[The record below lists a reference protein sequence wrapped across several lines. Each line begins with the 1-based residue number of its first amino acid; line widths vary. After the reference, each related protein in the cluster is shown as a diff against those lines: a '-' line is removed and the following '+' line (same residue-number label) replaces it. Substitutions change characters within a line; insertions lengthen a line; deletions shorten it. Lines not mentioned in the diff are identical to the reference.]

1 MAKSTLDNTPSSGQR
16 MVKEKFLSNT
26 TILSRW
32 TAALL
37 IGLLAVYYTFILIN
51 TNSIVK
57 NVEMIANHPYPVAVA
72 VGEVNSSLALMRV
85 LPEHL
90 EAMSSLDVVELMR
103 SRYKNADATLVGNLD
118 FIAANYLTRPEDALL
133 LRDLYFAL
141 RDEQKKLLALCGDP
155 GFTPAAAASLF
166 SKKIDSKI
174 NEMYRITAS
183 ILSGTKARFAEFVQ
197 AAHDSRVSTVF
208 SSTILTLAVIA
219 ALCVYLSI
227 LKSKGRQEEAMLHAL
242 REALTSAQNANA
254 AKSQFLFNMSH
265 DIRTP
270 MNAIIG
276 MTTIAG
282 MHLGEAVK
290 IKDCLGKISASSR
303 HLLGLINDVL
313 DMSKIES
320 GKIALNAEA
329 FVLPELVRGLVALIL
344 PQAHAKKLQ
353 FDVSVGRMEHER
365 VIGDTLRI
373 NQAIL
378 NVVGNALKFTEPGGA
393 VKLEICELPPQYH
406 GYGMYQFSVSDTGV
420 GIPEDF
426 LDKIF
431 DPFERVR
438 TCTNS
443 KVEGTGLGMAITK
456 NIVDMMNGRIAV
468 ASERGKGTT
477 FTLTFPLKLQEAE
490 AEAFDCSAF
499 RELRSLVVDD
509 DRDVCESTARML
521 EDIGMRGEWVLTG
534 AEAVEKAA
542 SAHRANRDYHSVI
555 VDWKMPGMDG
565 LETARRIRGI
575 VGAEVPII
583 ILTAYDWTEIEEE
596 AKEAGVDAF
605 LAKPLFKSHLCHV
618 MHDVVLGGQRAQE
631 AAPGQNAEAVF
642 DARILLVE
650 DNDINMEIAGTF
662 IQQYGCAIEQAW
674 DGEEAVRMVKG
685 MPRGY
690 YKLVFMDIQMP
701 KMDGYE
707 ATRRI
712 RQMEQARGGSR
723 IPIVAMSANAFVE
736 DMDKAYTAGMDNYIT
751 KPIAPE
757 EISNILKKYLGGIG
771 KSL

>member
-1 MAKSTLDNTPSSGQR
+1 MAKATLDNPPSSGQQ
-16 MVKEKFLSNT
+16 MIKEKFLSNT
-26 TILSRW
+26 KILSRW

-37 IGLLAVYYTFILIN
+37 IGLLIVYYTLTLIN
-51 TNSIVK
+51 TNRIVR
-57 NVEMIANHPYPVAVA
+57 NVEMIASHPYPVAVA
-72 VGEVNSSLALMRV
+72 VGEVNSSLALLRV
-85 LPEHL
+85 LPERL
-90 EAMSSLDVVELMR
+90 GAVRTPAVIELVR
-103 SRYKNADATLVGNLD
+103 SHYKNVDATLVRNFD
-118 FIAANYLTRPEDALL
+118 FMVANYIYRPGDAPL
-133 LRDLYFAL
+133 LRQLYFDL
-141 RDEQKKLLALCGDP
+141 REEQDKLLALCGDP
-155 GFTPAAAASLF
+155 GFTSGHVASF
-166 SKKIDSKI
+166 FAEKIEPKID
-174 NEMYRITAS
+174 EMYRITATMLSGSKETFAAFVQLARDSRTKMILYSS
-183 ILSGTKARFAEFVQ
+183 ILM
-197 AAHDSRVSTVF
+197 
-208 SSTILTLAVIA
+208 LAVIA

-227 LKSKGRQEEAMLHAL
+227 LKSKRRHEETMLHAL

-320 GKIALNAEA
+320 GKIALNAEE
-329 FVLPELVRGLVALIL
+329 FVLPELVRGLVTLIL

-353 FDVSVGRMEHER
+353 FDVSVGSMEHER

-378 NVVGNALKFTEPGGA
+378 NVVGNALKFTEPGGT
-393 VKLEICELPPQYH
+393 VKLDICELPPQYH
-406 GYGMYQFSVSDTGV
+406 GYGMYQFVVSDTGV

-477 FTLTFPLKLQEAE
+477 FTLTFPLKLQKAE
-490 AEAFDCSAF
+490 AEAFDCSAL

-509 DRDVCESTARML
+509 DRDVCENTARML

-542 SAHRANRDYHSVI
+542 SAHRANQDYHSVL

-575 VGAEVPII
+575 VGGEVPII

-605 LAKPLFKSHLCHV
+605 LAKPLFKSHLYHV

-712 RQMEQARGGSR
+712 RQMEQSQGGSR

-751 KPIAPE
+751 KPIALE
-757 EISNILKKYLGGIG
+757 EISNVLKKYVGGIS

>member
-1 MAKSTLDNTPSSGQR
+1 MTKAMLDSRAGGGRLMA
-16 MVKEKFLSNT
+16 KEKFLSNT
-26 TILSRW
+26 KMLSRW

-37 IGLLAVYYTFILIN
+37 IGLLVVYYTLTLIN
-51 TNSIVK
+51 TNRIVRH
-57 NVEMIANHPYPVAVA
+57 VEMIANHPYPVAVA
-72 VGEVNSSLALMRV
+72 VGEVNRNLALLRV
-85 LPEHL
+85 LPERL
-90 EAMSSLDVVELMR
+90 GAVRTPDVIDLVR
-103 SRYKNADATLVGNLD
+103 SHYKDIDTTLVESFD
-118 FIAANYLTRPEDALL
+118 YMVDNYVYRPGDAPL
-133 LRDLYFAL
+133 LRQLYLDL
-141 RDEQKKLLALCGDP
+141 RDEQGKLLELCGDP
-155 GFTPAAAASLF
+155 GFTSAQAASF
-166 SKKIDSKI
+166 FAEKIEPKID
-174 NEMYRITAS
+174 EMYRITATM
-183 ILSGTKARFAEFVQ
+183 LSGTKVTFAEFVQ
-197 AAHDSRVSTVF
+197 LARDSRTRVIVY
-208 SSTILTLAVIA
+208 SSILMFAVIA

-227 LKSKGRQEEAMLHAL
+227 LKSKGSQEEAMLRAL
-242 REALTSAQNANA
+242 REALTSAQSANA
-254 AKSQFLFNMSH
+254 AKSRFLSSMSH

-282 MHLGEAVK
+282 MHLDDPLK

-320 GKIALNAEA
+320 GKIALNDEE
-329 FVLPELVRGLVALIL
+329 FVLPELVRDLVAIIL
-344 PQAHAKKLQ
+344 PQANAKKLQ
-353 FDVSVGRMEHER
+353 FDVSVGSMEHER

-373 NQAIL
+373 SQAIL
-378 NVVGNALKFTEPGGA
+378 NVVGNALKFTEPGGS
-393 VKLEICELPPQYH
+393 VKLDICELPPQYH
-406 GYGMYQFSVSDTGV
+406 GYGMYQFVVSDTGV

-438 TCTNS
+438 TCTTS

-456 NIVDMMNGRIAV
+456 NIVDMVNGRIAV

-477 FTLTFPLKLQEAE
+477 FTLTFPLKLQEDE
-490 AEAFDCSAF
+490 AEAFDCSA
-499 RELRSLVVDD
+499 LRDLRALVVDD
-509 DRDVCESTARML
+509 DRDVCENTARML

-575 VGAEVPII
+575 VGDEVPII

-605 LAKPLFKSHLCHV
+605 LPKPLFRSHLCHALR
-618 MHDVVLGGQRAQE
+618 DTVLGGQGAQE
-631 AAPGQNAEAVF
+631 AAPDENAETVF
-642 DARILLVE
+642 DARVLLVE

-674 DGEEAVRMVKG
+674 DGEEAVRMIKG
-685 MPRGY
+685 MPKGY

-712 RQMEQARGGSR
+712 RQMEQSQGASH

-736 DMDKAYTAGMDNYIT
+736 DMDKAYTAGMDDYIT
-751 KPIAPE
+751 KPIALE
-757 EISNILKKYLGGIG
+757 EISNVLKKYVGGIG

>member
-1 MAKSTLDNTPSSGQR
+1 MTKAMLDSRAGGGRLMA
-16 MVKEKFLSNT
+16 KEKFLSNT
-26 TILSRW
+26 KMLSRW

-37 IGLLAVYYTFILIN
+37 IGLLVVYYTLTLIN
-51 TNSIVK
+51 TNRIVRH
-57 NVEMIANHPYPVAVA
+57 VEMIANHPYPVAVA
-72 VGEVNSSLALMRV
+72 VGEVNRNLALLRV
-85 LPEHL
+85 LPERL
-90 EAMSSLDVVELMR
+90 GAVRTPDVIDLVR
-103 SRYKNADATLVGNLD
+103 SHYKDIDTTLVESFD
-118 FIAANYLTRPEDALL
+118 YMVDNYVYRPGDAPL
-133 LRDLYFAL
+133 LRQLYLDL
-141 RDEQKKLLALCGDP
+141 RDEQGKLLELCGDP
-155 GFTPAAAASLF
+155 GFTSAQAASF
-166 SKKIDSKI
+166 FAEKIEPKID
-174 NEMYRITAS
+174 EMYRITATM
-183 ILSGTKARFAEFVQ
+183 LSGTKVTFAEFVQ
-197 AAHDSRVSTVF
+197 LARDSRTRVIVY
-208 SSTILTLAVIA
+208 SSILMFAVIA

-227 LKSKGRQEEAMLHAL
+227 LKSKGSQEEAMLRAL
-242 REALTSAQNANA
+242 REALTSAQSANA
-254 AKSQFLFNMSH
+254 AKSRFLFSMSH

-282 MHLGEAVK
+282 MHLDDPLK

-320 GKIALNAEA
+320 GKIALTDEE
-329 FVLPELVRGLVALIL
+329 FVLPELVRDLVAIIL
-344 PQAHAKKLQ
+344 PQANAKKLQ
-353 FDVSVGRMEHER
+353 FDVSVGSMEHER

-373 NQAIL
+373 SQAIL
-378 NVVGNALKFTEPGGA
+378 NVVGNALKFTEPGGS
-393 VKLEICELPPQYH
+393 VKLDICELPPQYH
-406 GYGMYQFSVSDTGV
+406 GYGMYQFVVSDTGV

-438 TCTNS
+438 TCTTS

-456 NIVDMMNGRIAV
+456 NIVDMVNGRIAV

-477 FTLTFPLKLQEAE
+477 FTLTFPLKLQEDE
-490 AEAFDCSAF
+490 AEAFDCSA
-499 RELRSLVVDD
+499 LRDLRALVVDD
-509 DRDVCESTARML
+509 DRDVCENTARML

-575 VGAEVPII
+575 VGDEVPII

-605 LAKPLFKSHLCHV
+605 LPKPLFRSHLCHALR
-618 MHDVVLGGQRAQE
+618 DTVLGGQGAQE
-631 AAPGQNAEAVF
+631 AAPDENAETVF
-642 DARILLVE
+642 DARVLLVE

-674 DGEEAVRMVKG
+674 DGEEAVRMIKG
-685 MPRGY
+685 MPKGY

-712 RQMEQARGGSR
+712 RQMEQSQGASH

-736 DMDKAYTAGMDNYIT
+736 DMDKAYTAGMDDYIT
-751 KPIAPE
+751 KPIALE
-757 EISNILKKYLGGIG
+757 EISNVLKKYVGGIG

>member
-1 MAKSTLDNTPSSGQR
+1 MTKAMLDSRAGGGRLMAK
-16 MVKEKFLSNT
+16 EKVLSNT
-26 TILSRW
+26 KMLSRW

-37 IGLLAVYYTFILIN
+37 IGLLVVYYTLTLIN
-51 TNSIVK
+51 TNRIVRH
-57 NVEMIANHPYPVAVA
+57 VEMIANHPYPVAVA
-72 VGEVNSSLALMRV
+72 VGEVNRNLALLRI
-85 LPEHL
+85 LPERL
-90 EAMSSLDVVELMR
+90 GAVRTPDVIDLVR
-103 SRYKNADATLVGNLD
+103 SHYKDIDTTLVESFD
-118 FIAANYLTRPEDALL
+118 YMVDNYVYRPGDAPL
-133 LRDLYFAL
+133 LRQLYLDL
-141 RDEQKKLLALCGDP
+141 RDEQGKLLELCGDP
-155 GFTPAAAASLF
+155 GFTSAQAASF
-166 SKKIDSKI
+166 FAEKIEPKID
-174 NEMYRITAS
+174 EMYRITATM
-183 ILSGTKARFAEFVQ
+183 LSGTKVTFAEFVQ
-197 AAHDSRVSTVF
+197 LARDSRTRVIVY
-208 SSTILTLAVIA
+208 SSILMFAVIA

-227 LKSKGRQEEAMLHAL
+227 LKSKGSQEEAMLRAL
-242 REALTSAQNANA
+242 REALTSAQSANA
-254 AKSQFLFNMSH
+254 AKSRFLFSMSH

-282 MHLGEAVK
+282 MHLDDPLK

-320 GKIALNAEA
+320 GKIALNDEE
-329 FVLPELVRGLVALIL
+329 FVLPELVRDLVAIIL
-344 PQAHAKKLQ
+344 PQANAKKLQ
-353 FDVSVGRMEHER
+353 FDVSVGSMEHER

-373 NQAIL
+373 SQAIL
-378 NVVGNALKFTEPGGA
+378 NVVGNALKFTEPGGS
-393 VKLEICELPPQYH
+393 VKLDICELPPQYH
-406 GYGMYQFSVSDTGV
+406 GYGMYQFVVSDTGV

-438 TCTNS
+438 TCTIS

-456 NIVDMMNGRIAV
+456 NIVDMVNGRIAV

-477 FTLTFPLKLQEAE
+477 FTLTFPLKLQEDE
-490 AEAFDCSAF
+490 AEAFDCSA
-499 RELRSLVVDD
+499 LRDLRALVVDD
-509 DRDVCESTARML
+509 DRDVCENTARML

-575 VGAEVPII
+575 VGDEVPII

-605 LAKPLFKSHLCHV
+605 LPKPLFRSHLCHALR
-618 MHDVVLGGQRAQE
+618 DTVLGGQGAQE
-631 AAPGQNAEAVF
+631 AAPDENAETVF
-642 DARILLVE
+642 DARVLLVE

-674 DGEEAVRMVKG
+674 DGEEAVRMIKG
-685 MPRGY
+685 MPKGY

-712 RQMEQARGGSR
+712 RQMEQSQGASH

-736 DMDKAYTAGMDNYIT
+736 DMDKAYTAGMDDYIT
-751 KPIAPE
+751 KPIALE
-757 EISNILKKYLGGIG
+757 EISNVLKKYVGGIG

>member
-1 MAKSTLDNTPSSGQR
+1 MARAMLDNRGGGEQR
-16 MVKEKFLSNT
+16 MVKETLSSNT
-26 TILSRW
+26 KILSRW
-32 TAALL
+32 TAGLL
-37 IGLLAVYYTFILIN
+37 IGLLVVYYTLTLIN
-51 TNSIVK
+51 TNRIVK
-57 NVEMIANHPYPVAVA
+57 HVEMIANHPYPVAVA
-72 VGEVNSSLALMRV
+72 VGEVNSSLALLRL
-85 LPEHL
+85 LPERL
-90 EAMSSLDVVELMR
+90 GVVRTPDVIDLVR
-103 SRYKNADATLVGNLD
+103 SHYESIDETLVKNLD
-118 FIAANYLTRPEDALL
+118 FMVANYIHRPDEATL
-133 LRDLYFAL
+133 LRQLYWGL
-141 RDEQKKLLALCGDP
+141 REEQGRLLALCGAP
-155 GFTPAAAASLF
+155 GFTSAEVASF
-166 SKKIDSKI
+166 FAEKIEPKI
-174 NEMYRITAS
+174 NEMYGITAS
-183 ILSGTKARFAEFVQ
+183 MLSGSKETFAAFVQ
-197 AAHDSRVSTVF
+197 LARDSRTKMILY
-208 SSTILTLAVIA
+208 SSILMLAVIA

-227 LKSKGRQEEAMLHAL
+227 LKSKNRHEGAMLHAL

-276 MTTIAG
+276 MTTIAS
-282 MHLGEAVK
+282 MHLGEAMK
-290 IKDCLGKISASSR
+290 IKDCLSKISASSK

-320 GKIALNAEA
+320 GKIALNAEE
-329 FVLPELVRGLVALIL
+329 FVLPELVRDLVTIIM

-353 FDVSVGRMEHER
+353 FDVSVGHMEHER

-373 NQAIL
+373 SQAVL
-378 NVVGNALKFTEPGGA
+378 NVVGNALKFTDPGGA
-393 VKLEICELPPQYH
+393 VKLDICELPPQYH
-406 GYGMYQFSVSDTGV
+406 GYGMYQFAVSDTGV

-477 FTLTFPLKLQEAE
+477 FTLTFPLKLQNGE
-490 AEAFDCSAF
+490 AEAFDFSGF
-499 RELRSLVVDD
+499 RDLRSLVVDD
-509 DRDVCESTARML
+509 DRDACENTSRML
-521 EDIGMRGEWVLTG
+521 EDIGMRSEWVLSG

-542 SAHRANRDYHSVI
+542 SAHRVNRDYHSVL

-575 VGAEVPII
+575 VGGEVPII

-605 LAKPLFKSHLCHV
+605 LAKPLFKSHLYHV
-618 MHDVVLGGQRAQE
+618 MRNIALGGRRAQE
-631 AAPGQNAEAVF
+631 AAPGENAEAVF
-642 DARILLVE
+642 DGRILLVE

-674 DGEEAVRMVKG
+674 DGEEAVRMIKG
-685 MPRGY
+685 MPEGY

-712 RQMEQARGGSR
+712 RQMEQSRGGSH

-757 EISNILKKYLGGIG
+757 EISNILKKYLGGTS

>member
-1 MAKSTLDNTPSSGQR
+1 MTKAMLDSRAGGGRLMA
-16 MVKEKFLSNT
+16 KEKFLSNT
-26 TILSRW
+26 KMLSRW

-37 IGLLAVYYTFILIN
+37 IGLLVVYYTLTLIN
-51 TNSIVK
+51 TNRIVRH
-57 NVEMIANHPYPVAVA
+57 VEMIANHPYPVAVA
-72 VGEVNSSLALMRV
+72 VGEVNRNLALLRI
-85 LPEHL
+85 LPERL
-90 EAMSSLDVVELMR
+90 GAVRTPDVIDLVR
-103 SRYKNADATLVGNLD
+103 SHYKDIDTTLVESFD
-118 FIAANYLTRPEDALL
+118 YMVDNYVYRPGDAPL
-133 LRDLYFAL
+133 LRQLYLDL
-141 RDEQKKLLALCGDP
+141 RDEQGKLLELCGDP
-155 GFTPAAAASLF
+155 GFTSAQAASF
-166 SKKIDSKI
+166 FAEKIDPKI
-174 NEMYRITAS
+174 DEMYRITATM
-183 ILSGTKARFAEFVQ
+183 LSGTKVTFAEFVQ
-197 AAHDSRVSTVF
+197 LARDSRTRVIVY
-208 SSTILTLAVIA
+208 SSILMFAVIA

-227 LKSKGRQEEAMLHAL
+227 LKSKGSQEEAMLRAL
-242 REALTSAQNANA
+242 REALTSAQSANA
-254 AKSQFLFNMSH
+254 AKSRFLFSMSH

-282 MHLGEAVK
+282 MHLDDPLK

-320 GKIALNAEA
+320 GKIALNDEE
-329 FVLPELVRGLVALIL
+329 FVLPELVRDLVAIIL
-344 PQAHAKKLQ
+344 PQANAKKLQ
-353 FDVSVGRMEHER
+353 FDVSVGSMEHER

-373 NQAIL
+373 SQAIL
-378 NVVGNALKFTEPGGA
+378 NVVGNALKFTEPGGS
-393 VKLEICELPPQYH
+393 VKLDICELPPQYH
-406 GYGMYQFSVSDTGV
+406 GYGMYQFVVSDTGV

-438 TCTNS
+438 TCTIS

-456 NIVDMMNGRIAV
+456 NIVDMVNGRIAV

-477 FTLTFPLKLQEAE
+477 FTLTFPLKLQEDE
-490 AEAFDCSAF
+490 AEAFDCSA
-499 RELRSLVVDD
+499 LRDLRALVVDD
-509 DRDVCESTARML
+509 DRDVCENTARML

-575 VGAEVPII
+575 VGDEVPII

-605 LAKPLFKSHLCHV
+605 LPKPLFRSHLCHALR
-618 MHDVVLGGQRAQE
+618 DTVLGGQGAQE
-631 AAPGQNAEAVF
+631 AAPDENAETVF
-642 DARILLVE
+642 DARVLLVE

-674 DGEEAVRMVKG
+674 DGEEAVRMIKG
-685 MPRGY
+685 MPKGY

-712 RQMEQARGGSR
+712 RQMEQSQGASH

-736 DMDKAYTAGMDNYIT
+736 DMDKAYTAGMDDYIT
-751 KPIAPE
+751 KPIALE
-757 EISNILKKYLGGIG
+757 EISNVLKKYVGGIG

>member
-1 MAKSTLDNTPSSGQR
+1 MTKAMLDSRAGGGRLMA
-16 MVKEKFLSNT
+16 KEKFLSNT
-26 TILSRW
+26 KMLSRW

-37 IGLLAVYYTFILIN
+37 IGLLVVYYTLTLIN
-51 TNSIVK
+51 TNRIVRH
-57 NVEMIANHPYPVAVA
+57 VEMIANHPYPVAVA
-72 VGEVNSSLALMRV
+72 VGEVNRNLALLRI
-85 LPEHL
+85 LPERL
-90 EAMSSLDVVELMR
+90 GAVRTPDVIDLVR
-103 SRYKNADATLVGNLD
+103 SHYKDIDTTLVESFD
-118 FIAANYLTRPEDALL
+118 YMVDNYVYRPGDAPL
-133 LRDLYFAL
+133 LRQLYLDL
-141 RDEQKKLLALCGDP
+141 RDEQGKLLELCGDP
-155 GFTPAAAASLF
+155 GFTSAQAASF
-166 SKKIDSKI
+166 FAEKIEPKID
-174 NEMYRITAS
+174 EMYRITATM
-183 ILSGTKARFAEFVQ
+183 LSGTKVTFAEFVQ
-197 AAHDSRVSTVF
+197 LARDSRTRVIVY
-208 SSTILTLAVIA
+208 SSILMFAVIA

-227 LKSKGRQEEAMLHAL
+227 LKSKGSQEEAMLRAL
-242 REALTSAQNANA
+242 REALTSAQSANA
-254 AKSQFLFNMSH
+254 AKSRFLFSMSH

-282 MHLGEAVK
+282 MHLDDPLK

-320 GKIALNAEA
+320 GKIALNDEE
-329 FVLPELVRGLVALIL
+329 FVLPELVRDLVAIIL
-344 PQAHAKKLQ
+344 PQANAKKLQ
-353 FDVSVGRMEHER
+353 FDVSVGSMEHER

-373 NQAIL
+373 SQAIL
-378 NVVGNALKFTEPGGA
+378 NVVGNALKFTEPGGS
-393 VKLEICELPPQYH
+393 VKLDICELPPQYH
-406 GYGMYQFSVSDTGV
+406 GYGMYQFVVSDTGV

-438 TCTNS
+438 TCTIS

-456 NIVDMMNGRIAV
+456 NIVDMVNGRIAV

-477 FTLTFPLKLQEAE
+477 FTLTFPLKLQEDE
-490 AEAFDCSAF
+490 AEAFDCSA
-499 RELRSLVVDD
+499 LRDLRALVVDD
-509 DRDVCESTARML
+509 DRDVCENTARML

-575 VGAEVPII
+575 VGDEVPII

-605 LAKPLFKSHLCHV
+605 LPKPLFRSHLCHALR
-618 MHDVVLGGQRAQE
+618 DTVLGGQGAQE
-631 AAPGQNAEAVF
+631 AAPDENAETVF
-642 DARILLVE
+642 DARVLLVE

-674 DGEEAVRMVKG
+674 DGEEAVRMIKG
-685 MPRGY
+685 MPKGY

-701 KMDGYE
+701 IMDGLE

-712 RQMEQARGGSR
+712 RSLAHDDAER
-723 IPIVAMSANAFVE
+723 IPIIAMSADAFEDDVE
-736 DMDKAYTAGMDNYIT
+736 KSLEAGMNAHIS
-751 KPIAPE
+751 KPVDIPALFTTLRQ
-757 EISNILKKYLGGIG
+757 IKDKRA
-771 KSL
+771 

>member
-1 MAKSTLDNTPSSGQR
+1 MTKAMLDSRAGGGRLMA
-16 MVKEKFLSNT
+16 KEKFLSNT
-26 TILSRW
+26 KMLSRW

-37 IGLLAVYYTFILIN
+37 IGLLVVYYTLTLIN
-51 TNSIVK
+51 TNRIVRH
-57 NVEMIANHPYPVAVA
+57 VEMIANHPYPVAVA
-72 VGEVNSSLALMRV
+72 VGEVNRNLALLRI
-85 LPEHL
+85 LPERL
-90 EAMSSLDVVELMR
+90 GAVRTPDVIDLVR
-103 SRYKNADATLVGNLD
+103 SHYKDIDTTLVESFD
-118 FIAANYLTRPEDALL
+118 YMVDNYVYRPGDAPL
-133 LRDLYFAL
+133 LRQLYLDL
-141 RDEQKKLLALCGDP
+141 RDEQGKLLELCGDP
-155 GFTPAAAASLF
+155 GFTSAQAASF
-166 SKKIDSKI
+166 FAEKIEPKID
-174 NEMYRITAS
+174 EMYRITATM
-183 ILSGTKARFAEFVQ
+183 LSGTKVTFAEFVQ
-197 AAHDSRVSTVF
+197 LARDSRTRVIVY
-208 SSTILTLAVIA
+208 SSILMFAVIA

-227 LKSKGRQEEAMLHAL
+227 LKSKGSQEEAMLRAL
-242 REALTSAQNANA
+242 REALTSAQSANA
-254 AKSQFLFNMSH
+254 AKSRFLFSMSH

-282 MHLGEAVK
+282 MHLDDPLK

-320 GKIALNAEA
+320 GKIALNDEE
-329 FVLPELVRGLVALIL
+329 FVLPELVRDLVAIIL
-344 PQAHAKKLQ
+344 PQANAKKLQ
-353 FDVSVGRMEHER
+353 FDVSVGSMEHER

-373 NQAIL
+373 SQAIL
-378 NVVGNALKFTEPGGA
+378 NVVGNALKFTEPGGS
-393 VKLEICELPPQYH
+393 VKLDICELPPQYH
-406 GYGMYQFSVSDTGV
+406 GYGMYQFVVSDTGV

-438 TCTNS
+438 TCTIS

-456 NIVDMMNGRIAV
+456 NIVDMVNGRIAV

-477 FTLTFPLKLQEAE
+477 FTLTFPLKLQEDE
-490 AEAFDCSAF
+490 AEAFDCSA
-499 RELRSLVVDD
+499 LRDLRALVVDD
-509 DRDVCESTARML
+509 DRDVCENTARML

-575 VGAEVPII
+575 VGDEVPII

-605 LAKPLFKSHLCHV
+605 LPKPLFRSHLCHALR
-618 MHDVVLGGQRAQE
+618 DTVLGGQGAQE
-631 AAPGQNAEAVF
+631 AAPDENAETVF
-642 DARILLVE
+642 DARVLLVE

-674 DGEEAVRMVKG
+674 DGEEAVRMIKG
-685 MPRGY
+685 MPKGY

-712 RQMEQARGGSR
+712 RQMEQSQGASH

-736 DMDKAYTAGMDNYIT
+736 DMDKAYTAGMDDYIT
-751 KPIAPE
+751 KPIALE
-757 EISNILKKYLGGIG
+757 EISNVLKKYVGGIG

>member
-1 MAKSTLDNTPSSGQR
+1 MTKAMLDSRAGGGRLMA
-16 MVKEKFLSNT
+16 KEKFLSNT
-26 TILSRW
+26 KMLSRW

-37 IGLLAVYYTFILIN
+37 IGLLVVYYTLTLIN
-51 TNSIVK
+51 TNRIVRH
-57 NVEMIANHPYPVAVA
+57 VEMIANHPYPVAVA
-72 VGEVNSSLALMRV
+72 VGEVNRNLALLRV
-85 LPEHL
+85 LPERL
-90 EAMSSLDVVELMR
+90 GAVRTPDVIDLVR
-103 SRYKNADATLVGNLD
+103 SHYKDIDTTLVESFD
-118 FIAANYLTRPEDALL
+118 YMVDNYVYRPGDAPL
-133 LRDLYFAL
+133 LRQLYLDL
-141 RDEQKKLLALCGDP
+141 RDEQGKLLELCGDP
-155 GFTPAAAASLF
+155 GFTSAQAASF
-166 SKKIDSKI
+166 FAEKIEPKID
-174 NEMYRITAS
+174 EMYRITATM
-183 ILSGTKARFAEFVQ
+183 LSGTKVTFAEFVQ
-197 AAHDSRVSTVF
+197 LARDSRTRVIVY
-208 SSTILTLAVIA
+208 SSILMFAVIA

-227 LKSKGRQEEAMLHAL
+227 LKSKGSQEEAMLRAL
-242 REALTSAQNANA
+242 REALTSAQSANA
-254 AKSQFLFNMSH
+254 AKSRFLFSMSH

-282 MHLGEAVK
+282 MHLDDPLK

-320 GKIALNAEA
+320 GKIALNDEE
-329 FVLPELVRGLVALIL
+329 FVLPELVRDLVAIIL
-344 PQAHAKKLQ
+344 PQANAKKLQ
-353 FDVSVGRMEHER
+353 FDVSVGSMEHER

-373 NQAIL
+373 SQAIL
-378 NVVGNALKFTEPGGA
+378 NVVGNALKFTEPGGS
-393 VKLEICELPPQYH
+393 VKLDICELPPQYH
-406 GYGMYQFSVSDTGV
+406 GYGMYQFVVSDTGV

-438 TCTNS
+438 TCTIS

-456 NIVDMMNGRIAV
+456 NIVDMVNGRIAV

-477 FTLTFPLKLQEAE
+477 FTLTFPLKLQEDE
-490 AEAFDCSAF
+490 AEAFDCSA
-499 RELRSLVVDD
+499 LRDLRALVVDD
-509 DRDVCESTARML
+509 DRDVFENTARML

-575 VGAEVPII
+575 VGDEVPII

-605 LAKPLFKSHLCHV
+605 LPKPLFRSHLCHALR
-618 MHDVVLGGQRAQE
+618 DTVLGGQGAQE
-631 AAPGQNAEAVF
+631 AAPDENAETVF
-642 DARILLVE
+642 DARVLLVE

-674 DGEEAVRMVKG
+674 DGEEAVRMIKG
-685 MPRGY
+685 MPKGY

-712 RQMEQARGGSR
+712 RQMEQSQGASH

-736 DMDKAYTAGMDNYIT
+736 DMDKAYTAGMDDYIT
-751 KPIAPE
+751 KPIALE
-757 EISNILKKYLGGIG
+757 EISNVLKKYVGGIG

>member
-1 MAKSTLDNTPSSGQR
+1 MTKAMLDSRAGGGRLMA
-16 MVKEKFLSNT
+16 KEKFLSNT
-26 TILSRW
+26 KMLSRW

-37 IGLLAVYYTFILIN
+37 IGLLVVYYTLTLIN
-51 TNSIVK
+51 TNRIVRH
-57 NVEMIANHPYPVAVA
+57 VEMIANHPYPVAVA
-72 VGEVNSSLALMRV
+72 VGEVNRNLALLRI
-85 LPEHL
+85 LPERL
-90 EAMSSLDVVELMR
+90 GAVRTPDVIDLVR
-103 SRYKNADATLVGNLD
+103 SHYKDIDTTLVESFD
-118 FIAANYLTRPEDALL
+118 YMVDNYVYRPGDAPL
-133 LRDLYFAL
+133 LRQLYLDL
-141 RDEQKKLLALCGDP
+141 RDEQGKLLELCGDP
-155 GFTPAAAASLF
+155 GFTSAQAASF
-166 SKKIDSKI
+166 FAEKIEPKID
-174 NEMYRITAS
+174 EMYRITATM
-183 ILSGTKARFAEFVQ
+183 LSGTKVTFAEFVQ
-197 AAHDSRVSTVF
+197 LARDSRTRVIVY
-208 SSTILTLAVIA
+208 SSILMFAVIA

-227 LKSKGRQEEAMLHAL
+227 LKSKGSQEEAMLRAL
-242 REALTSAQNANA
+242 REALTSAQSANA
-254 AKSQFLFNMSH
+254 AKSRFLFSMSH

-282 MHLGEAVK
+282 MHLDDPLK

-320 GKIALNAEA
+320 GKIALNDEE
-329 FVLPELVRGLVALIL
+329 FVLPELVRDLVAIIL
-344 PQAHAKKLQ
+344 PQANAKKLQ
-353 FDVSVGRMEHER
+353 FDVSVGSMEHER

-373 NQAIL
+373 SQAIL
-378 NVVGNALKFTEPGGA
+378 NVVGNALKFTEPGGS
-393 VKLEICELPPQYH
+393 VKLDICELPPQYH
-406 GYGMYQFSVSDTGV
+406 GYGMYQFVVSDTGV

-438 TCTNS
+438 TCTIS

-456 NIVDMMNGRIAV
+456 NIVDMVNGRIAV

-477 FTLTFPLKLQEAE
+477 FTLTFPLKLQEDE
-490 AEAFDCSAF
+490 AEAFDCSA
-499 RELRSLVVDD
+499 LRDLRALVVDD
-509 DRDVCESTARML
+509 DRDVCENTARML

-575 VGAEVPII
+575 VGDEVPII

-605 LAKPLFKSHLCHV
+605 LPKPLFRSHLCHALR
-618 MHDVVLGGQRAQE
+618 DTVLGGQGAQE
-631 AAPGQNAEAVF
+631 AAPDENAETVF
-642 DARILLVE
+642 DARVLLVE

-674 DGEEAVRMVKG
+674 DGEEAVRMIKG
-685 MPRGY
+685 MPKGY

-712 RQMEQARGGSR
+712 RQMEQSQGASH
-723 IPIVAMSANAFVE
+723 IPIVAMSANACVE
-736 DMDKAYTAGMDNYIT
+736 DMDKAYTAGMDDYIT
-751 KPIAPE
+751 KPIALE
-757 EISNILKKYLGGIG
+757 EISNVLKKYVGGIG

>member
-1 MAKSTLDNTPSSGQR
+1 MTKAMLDSRAGGGRLMA
-16 MVKEKFLSNT
+16 KEKFLSNT
-26 TILSRW
+26 KMLSRW

-37 IGLLAVYYTFILIN
+37 IGLLVVYYTLTLIN
-51 TNSIVK
+51 TNRIVRH
-57 NVEMIANHPYPVAVA
+57 VEMIANHPYPVAVA
-72 VGEVNSSLALMRV
+72 VGEVNRNLALLRV
-85 LPEHL
+85 LPERL
-90 EAMSSLDVVELMR
+90 GAVRTPDVIDLVR
-103 SRYKNADATLVGNLD
+103 SHYKDIDTTLVESFD
-118 FIAANYLTRPEDALL
+118 YMVDNYVYRPGDAPL
-133 LRDLYFAL
+133 LRQLYLDL
-141 RDEQKKLLALCGDP
+141 RDEQGKLLELCGDP
-155 GFTPAAAASLF
+155 GFTSAQAASF
-166 SKKIDSKI
+166 FAEKIEPKID
-174 NEMYRITAS
+174 EMYRITATM
-183 ILSGTKARFAEFVQ
+183 LSGTKVTFAEFVQ
-197 AAHDSRVSTVF
+197 LARDSRTRVIVY
-208 SSTILTLAVIA
+208 SSILMFAVIA

-227 LKSKGRQEEAMLHAL
+227 LKSKGSQEEAMLRAL
-242 REALTSAQNANA
+242 REALTSAQSANA
-254 AKSQFLFNMSH
+254 AKSRFLFSMSH

-282 MHLGEAVK
+282 MHLDDPLK

-320 GKIALNAEA
+320 GKIALNDEE
-329 FVLPELVRGLVALIL
+329 FVLPELVRDLVAIIL
-344 PQAHAKKLQ
+344 PQANAKKLQ
-353 FDVSVGRMEHER
+353 FDVSVGSMEHER

-373 NQAIL
+373 SQAIL
-378 NVVGNALKFTEPGGA
+378 NVVGNALKFTEPGGS
-393 VKLEICELPPQYH
+393 VKLDICELPPQYH
-406 GYGMYQFSVSDTGV
+406 GYGMYQFVVSDTGV

-438 TCTNS
+438 TCTIS

-456 NIVDMMNGRIAV
+456 NIVDMVNGRIAV

-477 FTLTFPLKLQEAE
+477 FTLTFPLKLQEDE
-490 AEAFDCSAF
+490 AEAFDCSA
-499 RELRSLVVDD
+499 LRDLRALVVDD
-509 DRDVCESTARML
+509 DRDVCENTARML

-575 VGAEVPII
+575 VGDEVPII

-605 LAKPLFKSHLCHV
+605 LPKPLFRSHLCHALR
-618 MHDVVLGGQRAQE
+618 DTVLGGQGAQE
-631 AAPGQNAEAVF
+631 AAPDENAETVF
-642 DARILLVE
+642 DARVLLVE

-674 DGEEAVRMVKG
+674 DGEEAVRMIKG
-685 MPRGY
+685 MPKGY

-712 RQMEQARGGSR
+712 RQMEQSQGASH

-736 DMDKAYTAGMDNYIT
+736 DMDKAYTAGMDDYIT
-751 KPIAPE
+751 KPIALE
-757 EISNILKKYLGGIG
+757 EISNVLKKYVGGIG